1 MDQQEARAEEVG
13 GAKGDQQGPQEGGL
27 PGPGPGPQQLLI
39 LTGDC
44 LPRCCCGL
52 VSGPGRKE
60 QGVEVGTWAPC
71 NQMLGSSREER
82 ELLSWP
88 WGLGG
93 GWMTRLPRCQRAYA
107 GCLNCYPAMPSL
119 WPTLGSPGEDAER
132 EGTHGQGRLVAQSP
146 ES

>member
-1 MDQQEARAEEVG
+1 MERPEQLRIDEGEQVVDQQEACAEEVA
-13 GAKGDQQGPQEGGL
+13 GAKGGQQGPQEGGL

-60 QGVEVGTWAPC
+60 QGVEMGTRAPC

-82 ELLSWP
+82 GAAFLALRTGRGMDDTTFQVP
-88 WGLGG
+88 
-93 GWMTRLPRCQRAYA
+93 
-107 GCLNCYPAMPSL
+107 
-119 WPTLGSPGEDAER
+119 
-132 EGTHGQGRLVAQSP
+132 EGTCGAP
-146 ES
+146 